1 MDASQVTELRKW
13 ATRLEEGTSEELR
26 AAGRAIRM
34 LVDEVESLH
43 ARLARGETS
52 AHEAVAPPPATAPP
66 PEEAASDAGD
76 PAWAEADDRYEGSFI
91 SRVKRSF
98 GFD

>member
-13 ATRLEEGTSEELR
+13 AARLEDGTSEELR

-34 LVDEVESLH
+34 LVDEVEGLQ
-43 ARLARGETS
+43 ARLARSETS
-52 AHEAVAPPPATAPP
+52 ADAAVAPPPATAPAP
-66 PEEAASDAGD
+66 DEPAADAGD
-76 PAWAEADDRYEGSFI
+76 PAWVDDDRYEGSFF
-91 SRVKRSF
+91 SRLKRSF

>member
-13 ATRLEEGTSEELR
+13 AARLEDGTSEELR

-34 LVDEVESLH
+34 LVDEVEGLQ
-43 ARLARGETS
+43 ARLARNETS
-52 AHEAVAPPPATAPP
+52 AVAPPPATAPS
-66 PEEAASDAGD
+66 PEEPPADDGD
-76 PAWAEADDRYEGSFI
+76 PPWADVDDRYEGSFF
-91 SRVKRSF
+91 SRLKRSF

>member
-1 MDASQVTELRKW
+1 MDSAQVSELRSW
-13 ATRLEEGTSEELR
+13 ANRLEDATSEELR

-34 LVDEVESLH
+34 LVDEVESLQG
-43 ARLARGETS
+43 RLQRAESS
-52 AHEAVAPPPATAPP
+52 AHEAVAPPATALAAEEPP
-66 PEEAASDAGD
+66 AEAGD
-76 PAWAEADDRYEGSFI
+76 AAWAEADDRYEGSFF

>member
-13 ATRLEEGTSEELR
+13 AARLEDGTSEELR

-34 LVDEVESLH
+34 LVDEVESLQ
-43 ARLARGETS
+43 ARLARSETS
-52 AHEAVAPPPATAPP
+52 ADASVAPPPATAPAP
-66 PEEAASDAGD
+66 DE
-76 PAWAEADDRYEGSFI
+76 PAAEADAWDHDPYEGSFF
-91 SRVKRSF
+91 SRLKRSF